1 MPSNFSTL
9 QNGRPACNGAPAAR
23 VRHLHCQGDRRR
35 VDKNEQR
42 KEAAARLVL
51 AHVETRSEK
60 ATTHQLADELGMTWQ
75 SVSKALKRL
84 AARQQVLV
92 SEVEHKDCGYR
103 VRRVRHYQRNI
114 GIVATLPEWL
124 APRVHE
130 VRAAR
135 VVKGCT
141 GVD

>member
-1 MPSNFSTL
+1 M
-9 QNGRPACNGAPAAR
+9 
-23 VRHLHCQGDRRR
+23 
-35 VDKNEQR
+35 DKKEQR
-42 KEAAARLVL
+42 KEDLAQLVL

-60 ATTHQLADELGMTWQ
+60 ASAHQLADELGMTWQ
-75 SVSKALKRL
+75 GVSKALKRL

-92 SEVEHKDCGYR
+92 SEVEHKDCGYW

-141 GVD
+141 GDD

>member
-1 MPSNFSTL
+1 MNS
-9 QNGRPACNGAPAAR
+9 R
-23 VRHLHCQGDRRR
+23 
-35 VDKNEQR
+35 EQR
-42 KEAAARLVL
+42 YEAIARLVL
-51 AHVETRSEK
+51 AHMETRSEK
-60 ATTHQLADELGMTWQ
+60 ASAPQLADELGMSWQ
-75 SVSKALKRL
+75 CVSKALKRL

-92 SEVEHKDCGYR
+92 SEVEHKDRGYR

-141 GVD
+141 GDD

>member
-1 MPSNFSTL
+1 MN
-9 QNGRPACNGAPAAR
+9 
-23 VRHLHCQGDRRR
+23 
-35 VDKNEQR
+35 KKEQR
-42 KEAAARLVL
+42 YEAVARLVL
-51 AHVETRSEK
+51 AHVEARSGK
-60 ATTHQLADELGMTWQ
+60 ASAPQLADELGMSWQ
-75 SVSKALKRL
+75 CVSKALKRL

-92 SEVEHKDCGYR
+92 TEVEHKDHGYR
-103 VRRVRHYQRNI
+103 VRRVRHYQRNT

-141 GVD
+141 GGD